1 MWSPRRSASPALIIV
16 ANWREKTTLSCILIF
31 VKPSRKSLICA
42 NPFFSSRLIT
52 VCLFPLNLADK
63 LRHKGLTVMG
73 LEEKKGFAQ
82 INDFLEGFTKIK
94 MHDKVVFSRQF
105 ATMINAGLALLR
117 GLHILE
123 KQTSNPRF
131 RKIIG
136 EVRQD
141 VEGGMSLSDALEKHP
156 VAFDRLYVSMV
167 RAGEIGGVLDQTLE
181 RVATQLEKDDSLRR
195 AVKSAMT
202 YPVLIGIFAILVM
215 FGLILFVIPIFADM
229 YASLGGQLPLLTR
242 IMVFLSDFLR
252 AFWFIV
258 FPLIFLL
265 VYGIRRLKNSR
276 PGTEVWDRVRLKLPM
291 KLGDI
296 IQKIAVARFSRTL
309 ATLVSSGVP
318 ILQAIEITG
327 KTSGNT
333 VIEYAMKDVQE
344 NIKSGDSIA
353 RPLEKVSVF
362 QPMVTQMIAI
372 GEETGA
378 LDTMLHKI
386 SDFYED
392 EVDASVKSL
401 TSIIEPIMMIFV
413 GGVVGLVVVSMYLPI
428 FNLFQLVQ

>member
-1 MWSPRRSASPALIIV
+1 MSTFAYTA
-16 ANWREKTTLSCILIF
+16 
-31 VKPSRKSLICA
+31 KPQGG
-42 NPFFSSRLIT
+42 SS
-52 VCLFPLNLADK
+52 VSGEVDGESKAAAAAK
-63 LRHKGLTVMG
+63 LRRKGLTVMS

-167 RAGEIGGVLDQTLE
+167 RAGEIGG
-181 RVATQLEKDDSLRR
+181 
-195 AVKSAMT
+195 
-202 YPVLIGIFAILVM
+202 
-215 FGLILFVIPIFADM
+215 ILFVIPIFADM

-362 QPMVTQMIAI
+362 PPMVTQMIAI

>member
-42 NPFFSSRLIT
+42 NPFFSSRPMT
-52 VCLFPLNLADK
+52 VSPLCLNLSAK
-63 LRHKGLTVMG
+63 LRGKRQTVMS

-167 RAGEIGGVLDQTLE
+167 
-181 RVATQLEKDDSLRR
+181 
-195 AVKSAMT
+195 
-202 YPVLIGIFAILVM
+202 
-215 FGLILFVIPIFADM
+215 
-229 YASLGGQLPLLTR
+229 
-242 IMVFLSDFLR
+242 
-252 AFWFIV
+252 
-258 FPLIFLL
+258 
-265 VYGIRRLKNSR
+265 
-276 PGTEVWDRVRLKLPM
+276 
-291 KLGDI
+291 
-296 IQKIAVARFSRTL
+296 
-309 ATLVSSGVP
+309 
-318 ILQAIEITG
+318 
-327 KTSGNT
+327 
-333 VIEYAMKDVQE
+333 
-344 NIKSGDSIA
+344 
-353 RPLEKVSVF
+353 
-362 QPMVTQMIAI
+362 
-372 GEETGA
+372 
-378 LDTMLHKI
+378 
-386 SDFYED
+386 
-392 EVDASVKSL
+392 
-401 TSIIEPIMMIFV
+401 
-413 GGVVGLVVVSMYLPI
+413 
-428 FNLFQLVQ
+428 